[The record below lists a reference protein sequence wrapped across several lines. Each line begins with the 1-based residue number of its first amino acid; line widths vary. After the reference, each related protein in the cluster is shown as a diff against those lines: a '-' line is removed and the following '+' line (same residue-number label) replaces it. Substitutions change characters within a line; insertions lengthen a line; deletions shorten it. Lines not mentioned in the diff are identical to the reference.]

1 MSSNSSNDQAT
12 SSGYISTSGTI
23 SNGYYDPSIKAFD
36 PSPYYPRPKGTALSS
51 VDKDGKIDMSHNNIH
66 IQPANNGFVVT
77 MYTMDD
83 GISTYCFSD
92 YKGVADFLNELSLMD
107 IDSERVADN
116 V

>member
-1 MSSNSSNDQAT
+1 MSIDTSMTS
-12 SSGYISTSGTI
+12 SSGYTTTSGTTNI
-23 SNGYYDPSIKAFD
+23 AYVDSSIKAYN
-36 PSPYYPRPKGTALSS
+36 PETYNPIKRGNGLSS
-51 VDKDGKIDMSHNNIH
+51 VDKDGKINMSHNNIH

-77 MYTMDD
+77 MYTTHD

-92 YKGVADFLNELSLMD
+92 YEGVAKFLNELSLMD